1 MTNLTNLPCR
11 LPCRLPCSLPCRLP
25 CCPDI
30 RSSVPGC
37 GFGGATNV
45 RVTLT
50 NFTSITTRCPV
61 GCPAANPRIHW
72 AFALLVQP
80 VVIFL
85 LKVGRNKNWLC
96 MVVRM
101 YGFRV
106 CIGFGEFLATGC
118 TVPPKQHRWCAA
130 KTISPVASG
139 CWGLTF
145 PKGPVMETELPLY
158 PTNAGPLNQLRL
170 CGLTKP
176 GATP

>member
-1 MTNLTNLPCR
+1 MTNSTNLHCR
-11 LPCRLPCSLPCRLP
+11 LHCRLHCH
-25 CCPDI
+25 PDI
-30 RSSVPGC
+30 RCNVSC
-37 GFGGATNV
+37 RGFGGATNV
-45 RVTLT
+45 RVNLT
-50 NFTSITTRCPV
+50 NCTGGCTGCTV
-61 GCPAANPRIHW
+61 GCTVGCTASNPRIHW

-85 LKVGRNKNWLC
+85 LKVGRNTNWLC

-101 YGFRV
+101 YGFRL